1 MKDQLPTY
9 QEALSVSASNSNEL
23 LLVRLEVWHFF
34 DLGRSPILNHQ
45 FATSFR
51 QSNLDHWA
59 VREVQV
65 TEPHDRA
72 SRDTFVPVQANRP
85 GAGVPIFSQKRNQTT
100 LDESGSSQR
109 TRRPEKPG
117 QLDEIDAI
125 EVLLSTATKALSALS
140 FIVDFFIMM
149 HAEQTNQSQF
159 TSIPTSDA
167 TIVFGLAELFSSIQ
181 RIAPLVNELQ
191 QAYERSMTLAAVD
204 QPERLNAWQQAT
216 HPFLQHQTGFSR
228 IATTLERIK
237 RGEAVTPQALYTAV
251 QDFHASSLE
260 FTRVRSR
267 LNSHLATELETYKL
281 MEKLPKTF
289 TGAGVVGVGTG
300 AILLASNP
308 AGWAVAAAAI
318 LGLGILSAA
327 TGGYQWTKV
336 SKKRKAIRKGDA
348 EKRAFLESFAV
359 DVDALQYQGYRESL
373 VMSGIDKV
381 LKYYNDLTTDFHQ
394 MVEHCG
400 LRIDIAETNQR

>member
-1 MKDQLPTY
+1 MSLVPLNVPEDRKSKYEQL
-9 QEALSVSASNSNEL
+9 
-23 LLVRLEVWHFF
+23 
-34 DLGRSPILNHQ
+34 
-45 FATSFR
+45 FAISHLKINVHLFLR
-51 QSNLDHWA
+51 
-59 VREVQV
+59 
-65 TEPHDRA
+65 
-72 SRDTFVPVQANRP
+72 
-85 GAGVPIFSQKRNQTT
+85 
-100 LDESGSSQR
+100 
-109 TRRPEKPG
+109 PG

-125 EVLLSTATKALSALS
+125 EVLLSTATKALLALS

-336 SKKRKAIRKGDA
+336 SKKRKAIRKG
-348 EKRAFLESFAV
+348 KPFLV
-359 DVDALQYQGYRESL
+359 
-373 VMSGIDKV
+373 
-381 LKYYNDLTTDFHQ
+381 
-394 MVEHCG
+394 
-400 LRIDIAETNQR
+400 